1 MKRKPGQWF
10 SLLVILPILWVAC
23 AGAPSPA
30 ATPTA
35 TPEPQELNLYNWDT
49 YIDPALLTDFE
60 KKFGVQINY
69 DIYDG
74 NEELLDRVKANPT
87 AYDLIVPSD
96 YTVTL
101 MRREGL
107 LAPLNKENLPNFKN
121 IDPLFINP
129 ALDPGNRYCAPYQ
142 WGTTAVGYNLKATGR
157 EIVSWDDVFDPAY
170 AGRVAL
176 LDAARET
183 LGVILLYLGYSPNST
198 NSVEIAAAR
207 DFLNDHAAQIAAYS
221 GDDGQELLA
230 DGQVDIVLEYSGD
243 IFQVMEDHPDIRYT
257 IPAEGAILWSDNMCI
272 PAGAPHQELAEK
284 FINYILEPEVGAA
297 LSNFTHYSTPNLAAF
312 PLVNEADRNNP
323 SLYPSA
329 EVRNRLFYLVDIGPE
344 ATELYE
350 KAWADVLAAHT
361 P

>member
-1 MKRKPGQWF
+1 MKCKPAQWL
-10 SLLVILPILWVAC
+10 SLLVFPFVLLAAC
-23 AGAPSPA
+23 TSAPSPTA
-30 ATPTA
+30 VPTV
-35 TPEPQELNLYNWDT
+35 TPEPQELNIYNWDT
-49 YIDPALLTDFE
+49 YIDPALLTAFE
-60 KKFGVQINY
+60 KKFGVKINY

-74 NEELLDRVKANPT
+74 NEQLLDQVKANPT

-96 YTVTL
+96 YMVTL
-101 MRREGL
+101 MRREDL
-107 LAPLNKENLPNFKN
+107 LAPLNKANLPNFKN

-129 ALDPGNRYCAPYQ
+129 ALDPGNRYCVPYQ
-142 WGTTAVGYNLKATGR
+142 WGTTAIGYNLKATGR
-157 EIVSWDDVFDPAY
+157 EIASWDDVFDPAY

-183 LGVILLYLGYSPNST
+183 LGVILLYLGYSPNSI
-198 NSVEIAAAR
+198 NRVEIAAAR
-207 DFLNDHAAQIAAYS
+207 DFLKDHAAQIATYS

-230 DGQVDIVLEYSGD
+230 GGQVDIVLEYSGD

-257 IPAEGAILWSDNMCI
+257 IPVEGAILWSDNMCI

-284 FINYILEPEVGAA
+284 FINYILGPEVGAA

-312 PLVNEADRNNP
+312 PLVDEADRHNP

-329 EVRNRLFYLVDIGPE
+329 EVRNTLFYLVDIGPE
-344 ATELYE
+344 ATQLYE
-350 KAWADVLAAHT
+350 NAWADVLATHN